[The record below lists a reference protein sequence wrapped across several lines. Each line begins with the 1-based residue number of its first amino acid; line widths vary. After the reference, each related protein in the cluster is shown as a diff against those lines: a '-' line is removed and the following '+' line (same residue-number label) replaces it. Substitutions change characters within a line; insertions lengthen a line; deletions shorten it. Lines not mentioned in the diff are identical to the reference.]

1 MALLESARPTSKNTR
16 HCCGVKF
23 HEGGAAVTGAAG
35 AVTKAGT
42 AIVLVTL
49 GAIILVSRT
58 EGDRELKTGL
68 AEIVWASAMG

>member
-23 HEGGAAVTGAAG
+23 HEGGNAVTGAAG
-35 AVTKAGT
+35 GVTEAGT
-42 AIVLVTL
+42 AMVSVTL
-49 GAIILVSRT
+49 GSIDLVSRT
-58 EGDRELKTGL
+58 EGVRELKTGL